1 MKMVNFTELCKNAS
15 CLFSEVEKG
24 QVLVVIRH
32 GKQFAEVGP
41 VSSATGQ
48 ALSWKR
54 PGLKLSAEGAD
65 LATAILE
72 DRNREDLFAS
82 SDRKQLAA
90 AKKAGLHTNLV

>member
-1 MKMVNFTELCKNAS
+1 M
-15 CLFSEVEKG
+15 
-24 QVLVVIRH
+24 VIRH
-32 GKQFAEVGP
+32 GKQFAEVSP